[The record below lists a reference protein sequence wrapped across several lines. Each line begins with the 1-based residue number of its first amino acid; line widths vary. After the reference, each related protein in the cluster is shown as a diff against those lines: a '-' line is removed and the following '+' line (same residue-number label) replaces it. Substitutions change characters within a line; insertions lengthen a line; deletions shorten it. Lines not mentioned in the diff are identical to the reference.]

1 MNKLETQ
8 HFVSKTALAKIGE
21 ELLGLALKVHT
32 SCVNSLM
39 NQLDVMDIP
48 DTQCQILRESLAKN
62 PFGELHQEFRSYF
75 LLDKYIKNSA
85 AFKFIEPREVW
96 LDPGKKIS
104 FQYVSIVDTL
114 LTVVTDPGFQRENPS
129 TDGMLRGVRD
139 GSAYAENI
147 FFQENKDAFTI
158 ELYSDAVELSNPLG
172 ASKGKHK
179 IVNVYFSLSELSK
192 GINSKTENKFL
203 VLSVKNIHLKT
214 FRQEIYKP
222 LLEDL
227 KKLEAGISVNGQV
240 IKAGLVAHLG
250 DNLEAHVVAGLK
262 QSFNS
267 GYVCREC
274 HIQYDDLQKIR

>member
-1 MNKLETQ
+1 LNKLETQ

-62 PFGELHQEFRSYF
+62 PFRELHQEFRSYF

-129 TDGMLRGVRD
+129 VDGMLRGVRD

-172 ASKGKHK
+172 ASKGKNK

-203 VLSVKNIHLKT
+203 VLSVKNIHLKLSAKRFT
-214 FRQEIYKP
+214 SRC
-222 LLEDL
+222 
-227 KKLEAGISVNGQV
+227 S
-240 IKAGLVAHLG
+240 
-250 DNLEAHVVAGLK
+250 
-262 QSFNS
+262 
-267 GYVCREC
+267 
-274 HIQYDDLQKIR
+274 KI